1 MVAPLHLLHRRAQSA
16 CRLFRLGDHGHE
28 QMGNAI
34 VLRQLH
40 DFGVDEE
47 ELDVLGA
54 GTEEQAHDDAVDTDG
69 FTTARAARNE
79 QVGHLAQVG
88 HLGHTGNVLAQGNAQ
103 GRSHPQERLAL
114 KHTADINR
122 GLFVV
127 GHLDADSRL
136 ARDGGLHAD
145 IGHGEVQGDIVRQRG
160 DAADLDARHRL
171 HLVPGDRGAAGDIQ
185 HSGADAKALQ
195 RIHQLL
201 GVGLELVLRA
211 HIRFLGGTL
220 KQLDGGV
227 LILVGLHR
235 LGFFGRGTGGG
246 LLRGSRLFHGRC
258 H

>member
-1 MVAPLHLLHRRAQSA
+1 M
-16 CRLFRLGDHGHE
+16 GD
-28 QMGNAI
+28 AI

-69 FTTARAARNE
+69 FTAARAARNE

-114 KHTADINR
+114 KHAADINR
-122 GLFVV
+122 SLFVV
-127 GHLDADSRL
+127 GHLDAHGRL
-136 ARDGGLHAD
+136 ARDGGLHAH
-145 IGHGEVQGDIVRQRG
+145 IRHGQIQGDVIGQRG
-160 DAADLDARHRL
+160 DAADLDARHGL
-171 HLVPGDRGAAGDIQ
+171 HLIPGDRGPAGNIQ
-185 HSGADAKALQ
+185 HSGADPKALQ
-195 RIHQLL
+195 RVHQLL

-211 HIRFLGGTL
+211 HVRFLGGTL
-220 KQLDGGV
+220 KQLDGRV
-227 LILVGLHR
+227 LILVGVHR
-235 LGFFGRGTGGG
+235 LGFLGRGRSGCLLGG
-246 LLRGSRLFHGRC
+246 RRFFHGRC